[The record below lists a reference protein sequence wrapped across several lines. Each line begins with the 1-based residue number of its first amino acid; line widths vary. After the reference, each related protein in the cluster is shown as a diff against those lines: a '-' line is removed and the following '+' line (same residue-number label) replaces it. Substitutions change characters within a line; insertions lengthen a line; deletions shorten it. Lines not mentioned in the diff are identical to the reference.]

1 MHIKLYNATIPMN
14 ASLKTALNTADL
26 VADAL
31 RTSIMKGNL
40 RGGHA
45 LRQEELAA
53 QYGVSKIPVREAL
66 FQLQSEGLVDF
77 IPGRGAMVSQL
88 SPADANEI
96 YVMRIALEQVA
107 LRTAIPNLQ
116 ASDFIKA
123 ESALKQIDAG
133 PSQQDLGDPTSWGRL
148 NWEFHTTLY
157 KPAGMPRLLDTL
169 KMWQTNVARYFFVY
183 QEIAYREKSNAEH
196 WEILE
201 ACQQKDA
208 DLACNLL
215 AEHLSLASAQLFKYL
230 SD

>member
-1 MHIKLYNATIPMN
+1 MN
-14 ASLKTALNTADL
+14 APLKTALNTADL

-45 LRQEELAA
+45 LRQEELAE

-116 ASDFIKA
+116 TSDFIKA

-133 PSQQDLGDPTSWGRL
+133 PDPIDWGAL

-183 QEIAYREKSNAEH
+183 QQINFREQSN
-196 WEILE
+196 
-201 ACQQKDA
+201 
-208 DLACNLL
+208 
-215 AEHLSLASAQLFKYL
+215 
-230 SD
+230 

>member
-1 MHIKLYNATIPMN
+1 MN
-14 ASLKTALNTADL
+14 APLKTILNTADL

-31 RTSIMKGNL
+31 RTTIMQGEL

-45 LRQEELAA
+45 LRQEELAE

-77 IPGRGAMVSQL
+77 TPGRGAMVSQL

-116 ASDFIKA
+116 PSDLIKA

-133 PSQQDLGDPTSWGRL
+133 PTPVEWGDL

-157 KPAGMPRLLDTL
+157 KPAGMPRLLETL

-183 QEIAYREKSNAEH
+183 QQTNFREKSNEEH
-196 WEILE
+196 WAILE
-201 ACQQKDA
+201 ACQQSDA
-208 DLACNLL
+208 DLACKLL
-215 AEHLSLASAQLFKYL
+215 AEHLERASAQLFQYL

>member
-1 MHIKLYNATIPMN
+1 MLPQRK
-14 ASLKTALNTADL
+14 SRLNTADL

-31 RTSIMKGNL
+31 RSAILQGDI
-40 RGGHA
+40 RGGQP
-45 LRQEELAA
+45 LRQEELAE

-77 IPGRGAMVSQL
+77 SPGRGAMVSEL
-88 SPADANEI
+88 TPAEANEI

-116 ASDFIKA
+116 TSDFIKA
-123 ESALKQIDAG
+123 ESALKQIEAA
-133 PSQQDLGDPTSWGRL
+133 PSPIEWGAL

-183 QEIAYREKSNAEH
+183 QEIAYREKSNEEH
-196 WEILE
+196 WAILE
-201 ACQQKDA
+201 ACQQNGT

-215 AEHLSLASAQLFKYL
+215 AEHLSLASAALVKYL
-230 SD
+230 SSQ